1 MNKVIIHCDMNN
13 YFASVEA
20 LKNPA
25 LERIPFIVAGDPS
38 LRHGIVLSKNELAK
52 KYKIITGETSAS
64 ATKKC
69 PHIVIVR
76 PNYHDYVKYAKMSR
90 AIYERYTKEIFPYGL
105 DEAWLD
111 VSNSCSSLQ
120 EGQKLAIEI
129 KLKIKEELHLN
140 ISIGI
145 SFNFVFAKLA
155 SDLKVKDKAIVV
167 SPSNYQKTVWM
178 LPVQSLLFVGV
189 KTNTI
194 LQDMGIKIIGDL
206 ACADSQ
212 ILMQKFGKKGKMIH
226 EFANG
231 IDSSFNFAAIHEEDI
246 KSLGNTITPPK
257 DIYQIKDALDFIAIL
272 SLIIMKRLKKHHF
285 KAKSISLSLKKNN
298 FEVITKQKT
307 LDNYSDNSQEIFN
320 LASSIIKKNY
330 DFSFPLRS
338 ISLRVG
344 KIIISEEEQLSLF
357 EEEKSIQMESILNRL
372 KKIYG
377 NFDLEESATKK
388 DREVKIN

>member
-25 LERIPFIVAGDPS
+25 LKNIPFIVAGDPS

-52 KYKIITGETSAS
+52 KYKIITGESSKSA
-64 ATKKC
+64 KEKY
-69 PHIVIVR
+69 PNIVIVR
-76 PNYHDYVKYAKMSR
+76 PNYHEYVKYAKMSR
-90 AIYERYTKEIFPYGL
+90 AIYQRYTKEIFPYGL

-111 VSNSCSSLQ
+111 VSNRCSSLQ
-120 EGQKLAIEI
+120 EGQKLALEI
-129 KLKIKEELHLN
+129 KSKIKEELRLD

-155 SDLKVKDKAIVV
+155 SDLKVKEKAIAF
-167 SPSNYQKTVWM
+167 SLGNYQKTVWK
-178 LPVQSLLFVGV
+178 LPVQSLLFVGA
-189 KTNTI
+189 KTNAV
-194 LQDMGIKIIGDL
+194 LREMGINTIGDL
-206 ACADSQ
+206 ACEKSQ
-212 ILMQKFGKKGKMIH
+212 TLIQKFGKKGKMIH

-257 DIYQIKDALDFIAIL
+257 DVYQMKDALDFIAIL
-272 SLIIMKRLKKHHF
+272 SLIITKRLKKHHF
-285 KAKSISLSLKKNN
+285 KAKSLSLLLKKNN

-307 LDNYSDNSQEIFN
+307 LDHYSDNSQDFFN
-320 LASSIIKKNY
+320 LASSMIKNNY
-330 DFSFPLRS
+330 DFSLPLRS

-357 EEEKSIQMESILNRL
+357 DEENSIQMGKIVGRL
-372 KKIYG
+372 QKVYG
-377 NFDLEESATKK
+377 YFDLEESATKK
-388 DREVKIN
+388 DWEVKIN